1 MSNKLI
7 ELVFDRVM
15 NRKFTLLRKIA
26 LTFFSSPSANR
37 SRMAQTGN
45 GAQPGLDELNEVA
58 LSLDDGGKLSGQLCD
73 LFYFRLALWTSC
85 HHHYYLFQ
93 WACYVILNKWHG
105 HGDWCRYY
113 LIVTG
118 LLSMLRKIQRRRRR
132 QSAINVL
139 LMFRRQA
146 ELVGSWRR
154 VWRQYR
160 RLFSRE
166 IVPAF
171 DAGTIMEIF
180 RVCSVECTTF
190 ITINIAEAT
199 LE

>member
-132 QSAINVL
+132 ERNQ
-139 LMFRRQA
+139 RTPD
-146 ELVGSWRR
+146 
-154 VWRQYR
+154 
-160 RLFSRE
+160 
-166 IVPAF
+166 VPASS
-171 DAGTIMEIF
+171 GTSWKLTEGLEAVSQTIF
-180 RVCSVECTTF
+180 EGDRSCIWRWHNHGNF
-190 ITINIAEAT
+190 QGI
-199 LE
+199 